1 MKGRLKVWPKS
12 SEMSALCKNMQH
24 VPVLLHET
32 IEGLNLKP
40 GAVVVDGTLG
50 AGGHSSEI
58 ARAYGKDVTIIGFD
72 LDQDAL
78 DLAVNAIETAG
89 GKLIPIH
96 ANFRTIKN
104 ALNEKGIK
112 TIDGAMLD
120 LGISSMEIGESGR
133 GFSFKY
139 DEPLLMTLQNPI
151 ESDTLTAR
159 DVVNSTREEELAN
172 IIFQFGEERFS
183 RMIAKAIVVARRVH
197 KIETTGELAEI
208 IKNAVPG
215 FYRNG
220 RINPA
225 TKTFQALRIYVN
237 DELGA
242 VTEGLQGAWNMLAPG
257 GRIAVITF
265 HSLED
270 RIVKNFFRDIPKEH
284 KILHTKKPIVPTR
297 AEVIRNPR
305 SRSAKLRIIEK
316 L

>member
-1 MKGRLKVWPKS
+1 MGN
-12 SEMSALCKNMQH
+12 EQQH

-32 IEGLNLKP
+32 IEGLAITP
-40 GAVVVDGTLG
+40 GAIVVDGTLG
-50 AGGHSSEI
+50 AGGHASEI
-58 ARAYGKDVTIIGFD
+58 AKLFGKDVQIIGFD
-72 LDQDAL
+72 LDQEAL
-78 DLAVNAIETAG
+78 DLAVTTVKEAG
-89 GKLIPIH
+89 GALTPIH
-96 ANFRTIKN
+96 ANFRTIES
-104 ALNEKGIK
+104 ALKGKGIES
-112 TIDGAMLD
+112 INGAMFD

-172 IIFQFGEERFS
+172 IIYEFGEERFS
-183 RMIAKAIVVARRVH
+183 RMIAKAIVTARRASP
-197 KIETTGELAEI
+197 IETTAELVEI
-208 IKNAVPG
+208 ISNAVPG
-215 FYRNG
+215 FYKNA

-242 VTEGLQGAWNMLAPG
+242 VKEGILGAWNMLAPG

-270 RIVKNFFRDIPKEH
+270 RIVKNLFRDIPKET
-284 KILHTKKPIVPTR
+284 KILHTKKPIVPNR
-297 AEVIRNPR
+297 AEVLRNPR

-316 L
+316 K

>member
-1 MKGRLKVWPKS
+1 M
-12 SEMSALCKNMQH
+12 NH
-24 VPVLLHET
+24 VPVLLHEA
-32 IEGLNLKP
+32 IDGLQLKS
-40 GAVVVDGTLG
+40 GDVVVDATLG
-50 AGGHSSEI
+50 AGGHTSEI
-58 ARAYGKDVTIIGFD
+58 VKKFDGDIQIVGFD

-78 DLAVNAIETAG
+78 DLAKHAAQQVG
-89 GKLIPIH
+89 GKLTPIH
-96 ANFRTIKN
+96 ANFRTMESACKEIGI
-104 ALNEKGIK
+104 NEVQGV
-112 TIDGAMLD
+112 LFD

-159 DVVNSTREEELAN
+159 DVVNSMREEELAN
-172 IIFQFGEERFS
+172 IIYEFGEERFS
-183 RMIAKAIVVARRVH
+183 RMIAKAIVVARRTQ
-197 KIETTGELAEI
+197 KIETTAQLVAI
-208 IKNAVPG
+208 ITNAVPG

-242 VTEGLQGAWNMLAPG
+242 VTEGLTGAWNILAPG

-270 RIVKNFFRDIPKEH
+270 RLVKNHFKNIPKEQA
-284 KILHTKKPIVPTR
+284 IIITKKPIVPSRT
-297 AEVIRNPR
+297 EVLVNPR
-305 SRSAKLRIIEK
+305 SRSAKLRIIQK
-316 L
+316 I